1 MQTLKLKTPTSTI
14 LRPADFGSYEEI
26 IAEAELLRKQPL
38 LFQHLG
44 KNKTLLMV
52 FFNASL
58 RTRLSTQ
65 RAAMQ
70 LGMNVMVLE
79 ITKDSWKLE
88 TEDGVVMN
96 GDKAEHLKEAIP
108 VMGAYCDIIAVR
120 SFATLTDRKADY
132 DEQVLNQFIQYSG
145 VPVVNMESAIRHPLQ
160 GLADLITV
168 AQFKKQPRPKVVLS
182 WAPHVKALPQAV
194 PNSFLEWLACADVEL
209 VITHP
214 KGYRLADEFMQYAR
228 FEPNQD
234 KALEGADF
242 VYAKNWSSVEQYGKI
257 LSQDANWMIT
267 EAKMNRTNQA
277 YFMHCLPVRRNVVV
291 SDAVLDSPNSIVM
304 AQASNRVVSAQM
316 VLKHALEQMHKNTLE
331 NTFAK

>member
-14 LRPADFGSYEEI
+14 LRPADLGSYEEI
-26 IAEAELLRKQPL
+26 IAEAEILRRHPL

-65 RAAMQ
+65 KAAMQ
-70 LGMNVMVLE
+70 LGMNVMVLDV
-79 ITKDSWKLE
+79 TKDSWKLE
-88 TEDGVVMN
+88 TEYGVVMD
-96 GDKAEHLKEAIP
+96 GDKAEHLKESIP
-108 VMGAYCDIIAVR
+108 VMGTYCDIIAVR
-120 SFATLTDRKADY
+120 SFAKLTNRKADY
-132 DEQVLNQFIQYSG
+132 EEQVLDQFIEYAG

-160 GLADLITV
+160 GLADLITIE
-168 AQFKKQPRPKVVLS
+168 QFKKQTRPKVVLS

-194 PNSFLEWLACADVEL
+194 PNSFLEWMACANVEL

-214 KGYRLADEFMQYAR
+214 SGYRLADEFMHYAR
-228 FEPNQD
+228 FEANQD

-242 VYAKNWSSVEQYGKI
+242 VYAKNWSSVDQYGKI
-257 LSQDANWMIT
+257 LLQDASWMIT
-267 EAKMNRTNQA
+267 EDKMKRTNQA

-291 SDAVLDSPNSIVM
+291 SDDVLDSPNSIVI

-316 VLKHALEQMHKNTLE
+316 VLKHALQETQSNTLQ